1 MGNFG
6 IAFKKFITN
15 KNTVTVIGIIIIL
28 LLLYWGYDS
37 TVKKSVNPVNVPVAK
52 DRITSEHLI
61 TYDDIDY
68 KKVSR
73 VVLGDN
79 VLTNAAAIVGMYT
92 NINVTIPKGS
102 MFYSEW
108 LIKEEDV
115 PGKWIEKVDFANGEE
130 AYYFN
135 TNNIKTLGNSVLPN
149 SYIDIYMKALD
160 ENDTLMVGKLLENI
174 QVLAV
179 HDSNGHNVFSDSAN
193 IGSTSYLGFALSH
206 DYYILLQKAERLSS
220 LGIELI
226 LAPQGVT
233 PQVTDD
239 ENTVFVGSET
249 LRDYIDANTVMLD
262 DEHIEVKPEVE
273 ENNNSTN
280 QANSG
285 VNNQGVN
292 NGTTQNP
299 TNQTNTTTQTNVR

>member
-1 MGNFG
+1 MAGEEIGTVNFVLELQEILCHQRADESG
-6 IAFKKFITN
+6 RRIIYEQEDLAG
-15 KNTVTVIGIIIIL
+15 TVIPG
-28 LLLYWGYDS
+28 
-37 TVKKSVNPVNVPVAK
+37 VP
-52 DRITSEHLI
+52 DPGQYFLQDLS
-61 TYDDIDY
+61 
-68 KKVSR
+68 
-73 VVLGDN
+73 
-79 VLTNAAAIVGMYT
+79 
-92 NINVTIPKGS
+92 
-102 MFYSEW
+102 
-108 LIKEEDV
+108 
-115 PGKWIEKVDFANGEE
+115 GKWIEKVDFANGEE

-273 ENNNSTN
+273 ENNTTTN